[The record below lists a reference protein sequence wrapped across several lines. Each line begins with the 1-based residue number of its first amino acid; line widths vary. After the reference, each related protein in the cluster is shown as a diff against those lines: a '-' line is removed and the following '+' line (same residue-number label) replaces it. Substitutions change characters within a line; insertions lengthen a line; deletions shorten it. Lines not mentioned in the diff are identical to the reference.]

1 MKVIKKLTNR
11 GLINLSSFKALIPDV
26 SEKTVYRDLQ
36 ELVNRGLLKELGEKK
51 GRKYELP

>member
-1 MKVIKKLTNR
+1 MKVIKKLTNK
-11 GLINLSSFKALIPDV
+11 GLINSSSFKALIPDV